1 MRLSP
6 TRLGFALGSTWGLG
20 IFLITLIAIAQ
31 GQDGIVFDLIR
42 IYPGYELT
50 ITGAALGFLWGFIDG
65 FFGGY
70 MIAWFYNIFGVSGC
84 TTKCCG
90 SERCG
95 DCSACHSCGASVC
108 DTCTVK
114 HTSKAKSEK
123 VVKVKKAAIKPAAK
137 AKPKKKTAAK
147 KKK

>member
-6 TRLGFALGSTWGLG
+6 TRLGFAIGSTWGLG

-31 GQDGIVFDLIR
+31 GQDGMVFDLIR

-70 MIAWFYNIFGVSGC
+70 VIAWFYNIFGACGGR
-84 TTKCCG
+84 TKCCG
-90 SERCG
+90 GERCG
-95 DCSACHSCGASVC
+95 DCSACHSCGVSAC
-108 DTCTVK
+108 DSCTVK
-114 HTSKAKSEK
+114 HASKTKTEK
-123 VVKVKKAAIKPAAK
+123 PIKVKKTAIKATTD
-137 AKPKKKTAAK
+137 KPKKKTTAK